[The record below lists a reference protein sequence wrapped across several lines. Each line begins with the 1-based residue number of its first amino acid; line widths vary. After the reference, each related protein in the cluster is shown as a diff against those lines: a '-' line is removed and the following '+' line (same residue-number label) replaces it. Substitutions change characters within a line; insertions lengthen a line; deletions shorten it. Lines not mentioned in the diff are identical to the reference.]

1 MYLGGMLE
9 MKFNYNLPVNLLFGR
24 GRINEVGLEV
34 AKYGKKALIVTG
46 RSSTKKSGLLDKTIN
61 LLEEAKVEY
70 EIFDKVEQNPLTT
83 TVYEGVDVINET
95 GCDVIL
101 GLGGG
106 SIMDAAK
113 SIAFAAK
120 NSGDISEYIFGIKQ
134 GNDALPIV
142 LVPTTCGTGS
152 EGNCFSVLTNP
163 ETKDKKSLRTNVIIA
178 KASIIDPE
186 LMTTMPKSILA
197 SVGFDALAHN
207 MEAYVSKIGQ
217 PLTDM
222 QSLYGIKLIAEN
234 LIKVY
239 EDSNDLDAWEKV
251 SLASTLGGMVIGVA
265 GVTAPHGME
274 HPASGLYDIVHG
286 KGLAALTPIIVEKS
300 WKSDIEK
307 YSDIS
312 KLLGGTGAEDCSDS
326 IRRFLEEINL
336 KVTLGELGIGEKDVD
351 WMAEN
356 CMKVSKPSMINH
368 PIEFTLEEIKDIY
381 YKSL

>member
-1 MYLGGMLE
+1 MN
-9 MKFNYNLPVNLLFGR
+9 FNYNLPINLLFGR
-24 GRINEVGLEV
+24 GRSNEIGTEV

-46 RSSTKKSGLLDKTIN
+46 RNSTKKSGLLDKTID
-61 LLEEAKVEY
+61 LLNEAKVQY

-83 TVYEGVDVINET
+83 TVYEGVDVIKET
-95 GCDVIL
+95 GCDVVL

-113 SIAFAAK
+113 SIAFSAK
-120 NSGDISEYIFGIKQ
+120 NPGDISEYIFGIKQ
-134 GNDALPIV
+134 GSEALPIV

-163 ETKDKKSLRTNVIIA
+163 ETKDKKSLRTNIIIA

-186 LMTTMPKSILA
+186 LMVTMPKSILA

-207 MEAYVSKIGQ
+207 MEAYLSKIGQ

-222 QSLYGIKLIAEN
+222 KAFYGIKLLSEN

-239 EDSNDLDAWEKV
+239 NDPSDLDAWDSV
-251 SLASTLGGMVIGVA
+251 TLASTLGGMVIGIA
-265 GVTAPHGME
+265 GVTAPHGLE
-274 HPASGLYDIVHG
+274 HPASGLHDIVHG
-286 KGLAALTPIIVEKS
+286 KGLAALTPIIAEKS
-300 WKSDIEK
+300 WESNLEK
-307 YSDIS
+307 YSNIS
-312 KLLGGTGAEDCSDS
+312 KLLGGTDAKDCADA
-326 IRRFLEEINL
+326 IRNFLKKIDL
-336 KVTLGELGIGEKDVD
+336 KVTLGELGITEKDVE

-356 CMKVSKPSMINH
+356 CMKVSKPSIANH
-368 PIEFTLEEIKDIY
+368 PKEFSLEEIKDIY

>member
-1 MYLGGMLE
+1 
-9 MKFNYNLPVNLLFGR
+9 MKFNYNLPINLLFGR
-24 GRINEVGLEV
+24 GRINEVGSEV

-46 RSSTKKSGLLDKTIN
+46 RGSTKKSGLLDKTVN
-61 LLEEAKVEY
+61 LLKEANIEC

-83 TVYEGVDVINET
+83 TVYEGVEVIKET
-95 GCDVIL
+95 GCDVVL

-120 NSGDISEYIFGIKQ
+120 NPGDISEYIFGIKQ
-134 GNDALPIV
+134 GSEALPII

-163 ETKDKKSLRTNVIIA
+163 ETKDKKSLRTNLIIA
-178 KASIIDPE
+178 KASIIDSD

-197 SVGFDALAHN
+197 SVGFDELAHN

-222 QSLYGIKLIAEN
+222 KALYGIKLLTEN
-234 LIKVY
+234 LIKAY
-239 EDSNDLDAWEKV
+239 NDSTDLEAWEKV
-251 SLASTLGGMVIGVA
+251 TLASTLGGMVIGVA
-265 GVTAPHGME
+265 GVAAPHGLE
-274 HPASGLYDIVHG
+274 HPASGLCDIVHG
-286 KGLAALTPIIVEKS
+286 KGLAALTPIIIEES
-300 WKSDIEK
+300 WENDIEK

-312 KLLGGTGAEDCSDS
+312 KLLGGTDAKNCANV
-326 IRRFLEEINL
+326 IRSFLEKIDL
-336 KVTLGELGIGEKDVD
+336 KVTLGELGVKENDVD

-356 CMKVSKPSMINH
+356 CMKVSKPSIANH
-368 PIEFTLEEIKDIY
+368 PKEFTLEEIKDIY

>member
-1 MYLGGMLE
+1 MI
-9 MKFNYNLPVNLLFGR
+9 FNYNLPINLLFGR
-24 GRINEVGLEV
+24 GRSNEIGSEV

-46 RSSTKKSGLLDKTIN
+46 RGSTKKSGLLDKTIN
-61 LLEEAKVEY
+61 LLTEAKVEY
-70 EIFDKVEQNPLTT
+70 EVFDKVEQNPLTT
-83 TVYEGVDVINET
+83 TVYEGVDIIKET
-95 GCDVIL
+95 GCDVVL

-113 SIAFAAK
+113 SIAFSAK
-120 NSGDISEYIFGIKQ
+120 NPGDISEYIFGIKQ
-134 GNDALPIV
+134 GGEALPIV

-217 PLTDM
+217 PLTSM
-222 QSLYGIKLIAEN
+222 QSFYGIKLLSEN

-239 EDSNDLDAWEKV
+239 NDPTNLEAWENV

-265 GVTAPHGME
+265 GVTAPHGLE
-274 HPASGLYDIVHG
+274 HPASGLHDIVHG
-286 KGLAALTPIIVEKS
+286 KGLAALTPIIVEES
-300 WKSDIEK
+300 WQSDIEK

-312 KLLGGTGAEDCSDS
+312 KLLGGTDAKDCADA
-326 IRRFLEEINL
+326 IRSFLEKIDL
-336 KVTLGELGIGEKDVD
+336 KVTLGELGVKENDIN

-356 CMKVSKPSMINH
+356 CMKVSKPSIANH
-368 PIEFTLEEIKDIY
+368 PKEFTLEEIKDIY

>member
-1 MYLGGMLE
+1 

-24 GRINEVGLEV
+24 GRINEVGNEV

-46 RSSTKKSGLLDKTIN
+46 RGSTKKSGLLDKTVN
-61 LLEEAKVEY
+61 LLKEANVEC

-83 TVYEGVDVINET
+83 TIYEGVDVIKET
-95 GCDVIL
+95 ECDVVL

-113 SIAFAAK
+113 SIAFSAK
-120 NSGDISEYIFGIKQ
+120 NPGDISEYIFGIKE
-134 GNDALPIV
+134 GSEALPII

-152 EGNCFSVLTNP
+152 EGNSFSVLTNP
-163 ETKDKKSLRTNVIIA
+163 ETKDKKSLRTNSIIA
-178 KASIIDPE
+178 KASIIDLE
-186 LMTTMPKSILA
+186 LMVTMPKSILA

-222 QSLYGIKLIAEN
+222 KSIYGIKLVAEN
-234 LIKVY
+234 LTKVY
-239 EDSNDLDAWEKV
+239 NDPNDLDAWEKV
-251 SLASTLGGMVIGVA
+251 TLASTLGGMVIGVA

-286 KGLAALTPIIVEKS
+286 KGLAALTPVIVEKS
-300 WKSDIEK
+300 WESDVEK
-307 YSDIS
+307 YNDIS
-312 KLLGGTGAEDCSDS
+312 KLLGGTDAKDCADA
-326 IRRFLEEINL
+326 IRSFLEKIDL
-336 KVTLGELGIGEKDVD
+336 KVTLGDFGIKEKDVE
-351 WMAEN
+351 WMTEN
-356 CMKVSKPSMINH
+356 CMKVSKPSIVNH
-368 PIEFTLEEIKDIY
+368 PREFTIEEIKEIY

>member
-1 MYLGGMLE
+1 

-24 GRINEVGLEV
+24 GRINEVGIEA

-46 RSSTKKSGLLDKTIN
+46 RSSTKKSGLLDKTKT
-61 LLEEAKVEY
+61 LLEEAKVQY
-70 EIFDKVEQNPLTT
+70 EVFDKVEQNPLTT
-83 TVYEGVDVINET
+83 TVYEGVEVIKET
-95 GCDVIL
+95 GCDIVL

-113 SIAFAAK
+113 SIAFSAK
-120 NSGDISEYIFGIKQ
+120 NPGDISEYIFGIKE
-134 GNDALPIV
+134 GKEALPIV

-186 LMTTMPKSILA
+186 LMMTMPKSILA

-222 QSLYGIKLIAEN
+222 KALYGIKLLAEN
-234 LIKVY
+234 LPKVY
-239 EDSNDLDAWEKV
+239 KDSGDFDAWEKV
-251 SLASTLGGMVIGVA
+251 TLASTLGGMVIGVA

-274 HPASGLYDIVHG
+274 HPASGLHDIVHG
-286 KGLAALTPIIVEKS
+286 KGLAALTPVIVEKS
-300 WKSDIEK
+300 WESNPEK
-307 YSDIS
+307 YTDIS
-312 KLLGGTGAEDCSDS
+312 KLLGGTDGSDCAEA
-326 IRRFLEEINL
+326 IRRFLGEIDL
-336 KVTLGELGIGEKDVD
+336 SVTLGDLGVAEKDVE
-351 WMAEN
+351 WMADN
-356 CMKVSKPSMINH
+356 CMKVSKPSIINH
-368 PIEFTLEEIKDIY
+368 PKEFSLEEIKEIY
-381 YKSL
+381 YKAL

>member
-1 MYLGGMLE
+1 
-9 MKFNYNLPVNLLFGR
+9 MKFDYNLPVNLLFGI
-24 GRINEVGLEV
+24 GRSNEIGKEV
-34 AKYGKKALIVTG
+34 AKYGNKALVVTG
-46 RSSTKKSGLLDKTIN
+46 KSSTKKSGLLDKVIN
-61 LLEEAKVEY
+61 LLNDVKIEY

-83 TVYEGVDVINET
+83 TIYEGVEIIKET

-113 SIAFAAK
+113 SIAFSAK
-120 NSGDISEYIFGIKQ
+120 NHGDISEYIFGIKK
-134 GNDALPIV
+134 GNEALPIV

-152 EGNCFSVLTNP
+152 EGNSFSVLTNP
-163 ETKDKKSLRTNVIIA
+163 ETKDKKSLRTNSIIA

-186 LMTTMPKSILA
+186 LMITMPKSILA

-222 QSLYGIKLIAEN
+222 KAFYGMKLLADN

-239 EDSNDLDAWEKV
+239 NDPSDLEAWENV
-251 SLASTLGGMVIGVA
+251 TLASTLGGMVIGVA
-265 GVTAPHGME
+265 GVAAPHGLE

-286 KGLAALTPIIVEKS
+286 KGLAALTPIIIEKS
-300 WKSDIEK
+300 WESDIQK
-307 YSDIS
+307 YTNIS
-312 KLLGGTGAEDCSDS
+312 KLLGGTDAKDCADA
-326 IRRFLEEINL
+326 IRTFLENIDL
-336 KVTLGELGIGEKDVD
+336 KITLGELGAKEKDIE

-356 CMKVSKPSMINH
+356 CMKVSKPSIANH
-368 PIEFTLEEIKDIY
+368 PKEFTLNEIKDIY
-381 YKSL
+381 YMSL

>member
-1 MYLGGMLE
+1 
-9 MKFNYNLPVNLLFGR
+9 MKFNYNLPINLLFGR
-24 GRINEVGLEV
+24 GRINEVGSEV

-46 RSSTKKSGLLDKTIN
+46 RGSTKKSVLLDKAVN
-61 LLEEAKVEY
+61 LLKEANIEC

-83 TVYEGVDVINET
+83 TVYDGVDVIKET
-95 GCDVIL
+95 GCDVVL
-101 GLGGG
+101 GIGGG

-113 SIAFAAK
+113 SIAFSAK
-120 NSGDISEYIFGIKQ
+120 NPGDISEYIFGIKQ
-134 GNDALPIV
+134 GNEALPII

-163 ETKDKKSLRTNVIIA
+163 ETKDKKSLRTNSIIA

-186 LMTTMPKSILA
+186 LMITMPKSILA

-222 QSLYGIKLIAEN
+222 KALYGIKLLAQN
-234 LIKVY
+234 LTKVY
-239 EDSNDLDAWEKV
+239 NDPTDLDAWENV
-251 SLASTLGGMVIGVA
+251 TLASTLGGMVIGVA

-286 KGLAALTPIIVEKS
+286 KGLAALTPVIVEKS
-300 WKSDIEK
+300 WDSDVEK

-312 KLLGGTGAEDCSDS
+312 KLLGGTGAKDCADV
-326 IRRFLEEINL
+326 IREFLQKINL
-336 KVTLGELGIGEKDVD
+336 KVTLGELGIGENDVE

-356 CMKVSKPSMINH
+356 CMKVSKPSIVNH
-368 PIEFTLEEIKDIY
+368 PREFTLEEIKDIY

>member
-1 MYLGGMLE
+1 

-24 GRINEVGLEV
+24 GRINEVGSEV
-34 AKYGKKALIVTG
+34 AKYGMKALIVTG
-46 RSSTKKSGLLDKTIN
+46 RSSTKKSGLLDKTKN

-83 TVYEGVDVINET
+83 TVYEGVEVIKET

-186 LMTTMPKSILA
+186 LMTTMPKGILA

-222 QSLYGIKLIAEN
+222 QALYGIKLLAEN

-239 EDSNDLDAWEKV
+239 KDSNDLEAWEKV
-251 SLASTLGGMVIGVA
+251 SLASTLGGMVIGAA

-300 WKSDIEK
+300 WESDIEK

-312 KLLGGTGAEDCSDS
+312 KILGGTGAKDCADS

-356 CMKVSKPSMINH
+356 CMKVSKPSIVNH
-368 PIEFTLEEIKDIY
+368 PVEFTLEEIKDIY

>member
-1 MYLGGMLE
+1 MI
-9 MKFNYNLPVNLLFGR
+9 FNYNLPINLLFGR
-24 GRINEVGLEV
+24 GRSNEIGSEV

-46 RSSTKKSGLLDKTIN
+46 RGSTKKSGLLDKTIN
-61 LLEEAKVEY
+61 LLTEAKVEY
-70 EIFDKVEQNPLTT
+70 EVFDKVEQNPLTT
-83 TVYEGVDVINET
+83 TVYEGVDIIKET
-95 GCDVIL
+95 GCDVVL

-113 SIAFAAK
+113 SIAFSAK
-120 NSGDISEYIFGIKQ
+120 NPGDISEYIFGIKQ
-134 GNDALPIV
+134 GGEALPIV

-186 LMTTMPKSILA
+186 LMITMPKSILA

-217 PLTDM
+217 PLTSM
-222 QSLYGIKLIAEN
+222 QSFYGIKLLSEN

-239 EDSNDLDAWEKV
+239 NDPTNLEAWENV

-265 GVTAPHGME
+265 GVTAPHGLE
-274 HPASGLYDIVHG
+274 HPASGLHDIVHG
-286 KGLAALTPIIVEKS
+286 KGLAALTPIIVEES
-300 WKSDIEK
+300 WQSDIEK

-312 KLLGGTGAEDCSDS
+312 KLLGGTDAKDCADA
-326 IRRFLEEINL
+326 IRSFLEKIDL
-336 KVTLGELGIGEKDVD
+336 KVTLGELGVKENDIN

-356 CMKVSKPSMINH
+356 CMKVSKPSIANH
-368 PIEFTLEEIKDIY
+368 PKEFTLEEIKDIY

>member
-1 MYLGGMLE
+1 

-24 GRINEVGLEV
+24 GRINEVGMEV
-34 AKYGKKALIVTG
+34 AKYGKKVLIVTG
-46 RSSTKKSGLLDKTIN
+46 RSSTKKSGLLDKTVN
-61 LLEEAKVEY
+61 LLTEANIEC

-83 TVYEGVDVINET
+83 TVYEGVDVIKET

-113 SIAFAAK
+113 SIAFSAK
-120 NSGDISEYIFGIKQ
+120 NPGDISEYIFGIKQ
-134 GNDALPIV
+134 GSEALPII

-163 ETKDKKSLRTNVIIA
+163 ETKDKKSLRTNSIIA

-186 LMTTMPKSILA
+186 LMITMPKNILA

-222 QSLYGIKLIAEN
+222 KALYGIKLLAQN

-239 EDSNDLDAWEKV
+239 NDPTDLEAWESV
-251 SLASTLGGMVIGVA
+251 SLASTLGGMVIGVV

-286 KGLAALTPIIVEKS
+286 KGLAALTPVIVEKS
-300 WKSDIEK
+300 WESNVEK

-312 KLLGGTGAEDCSDS
+312 KLLGGTGAEDCADV
-326 IRRFLEEINL
+326 IRIFLEKINL
-336 KVTLGELGIGEKDVD
+336 KVTLGELGIEKKDVQ

-356 CMKVSKPSMINH
+356 CMKVSKPSIVNH
-368 PIEFTLEEIKDIY
+368 PREFNLEEIKDIY

>member
-1 MYLGGMLE
+1 MI
-9 MKFNYNLPVNLLFGR
+9 FNYDLPINLLFGR
-24 GRINEVGLEV
+24 GRSNEIGTEV

-46 RSSTKKSGLLDKTIN
+46 RGSTKKSGLLDKTIN
-61 LLEEAKVEY
+61 LLNEAKVEY
-70 EIFDKVEQNPLTT
+70 EVFDKVEQNPLTT
-83 TVYEGVDVINET
+83 TVYEGVDVIKET
-95 GCDVIL
+95 GCDMVL
-101 GLGGG
+101 GIGGG

-113 SIAFAAK
+113 SIAFSAK

-134 GNDALPIV
+134 GSDALPIV

-163 ETKDKKSLRTNVIIA
+163 ETKDKKSLRTNAIIA

-217 PLTDM
+217 PLTSM
-222 QSLYGIKLIAEN
+222 QSFYGIKLLSEN

-239 EDSNDLDAWEKV
+239 NDPTNLEAWENV

-265 GVTAPHGME
+265 GVTAPHGLE
-274 HPASGLYDIVHG
+274 HPASGLHDIVHG
-286 KGLAALTPIIVEKS
+286 KGLAALTPVIIEES
-300 WKSDIEK
+300 WQSDIEK
-307 YSDIS
+307 YSYIS
-312 KLLGGTGAEDCSDS
+312 KLLGGTDAKDCADA
-326 IRRFLEEINL
+326 IRSFLEKIDL
-336 KVTLGELGIGEKDVD
+336 KVTLGELGVKENDID

-356 CMKVSKPSMINH
+356 CMKVSKPSIANH
-368 PIEFTLEEIKDIY
+368 PKEFTLEEIKAIY

>member
-1 MYLGGMLE
+1 

-24 GRINEVGLEV
+24 GGINEVGSEV

-46 RSSTKKSGLLDKTIN
+46 RSSTKKSGLLDKTIS
-61 LLEEAKVEY
+61 LLREVNVEC

-83 TVYEGVDVINET
+83 TVYEGVDVIKET
-95 GCDVIL
+95 GCDVVL

-113 SIAFAAK
+113 SIAFSAK
-120 NSGDISEYIFGIKQ
+120 NPGDISEYIFGIKQ
-134 GNDALPIV
+134 GTDALPII

-163 ETKDKKSLRTNVIIA
+163 ETKDKKSLRTNIIIA

-207 MEAYVSKIGQ
+207 MEAYISKIGQ

-222 QSLYGIKLIAEN
+222 QALYGIKLLAEN
-234 LIKVY
+234 LTKVY
-239 EDSNDLDAWEKV
+239 NNPTDLDAWEKV
-251 SLASTLGGMVIGVA
+251 TLASTLGGMVIGVA

-274 HPASGLYDIVHG
+274 HPASGLHDIVHG
-286 KGLAALTPIIVEKS
+286 KGLAAITPVIIEKS
-300 WKSDIEK
+300 WESDMKK
-307 YSDIS
+307 YGDIS
-312 KLLGGTGAEDCSDS
+312 KLLGGTDARDCADAVRS
-326 IRRFLEEINL
+326 FLEKIDL
-336 KVTLGELGIGEKDVD
+336 KVTLGELGISENDVQ

-356 CMKVSKPSMINH
+356 CMKVSKPSIINH
-368 PIEFTLEEIKDIY
+368 PKEFTLEEIKEIY

>member
-1 MYLGGMLE
+1 M

-24 GRINEVGLEV
+24 GRSNEIGIEV
-34 AKYGKKALIVTG
+34 AKYGTKALIVTG
-46 RSSTKKSGLLDKTIN
+46 RSSTKKSGLLDKVIS
-61 LLEEAKVEY
+61 LLEESNVGY

-83 TVYEGVDVINET
+83 TVYEGVDIIKET
-95 GCDVIL
+95 GCDVVL

-113 SIAFAAK
+113 SIAFSAK
-120 NSGDISEYIFGIKQ
+120 NPGDISEYIFGIKQ
-134 GNDALPIV
+134 GGKALPII

-186 LMTTMPKSILA
+186 LMTTIPKHILA

-222 QSLYGIKLIAEN
+222 KALYGIKLLAQN
-234 LIKVY
+234 LPKIY
-239 EDSNDLDAWEKV
+239 NDPTDLEGWEKV
-251 SLASTLGGMVIGVA
+251 TLASTLGGMVIGVA

-274 HPASGLYDIVHG
+274 HPASGLHDIVHG
-286 KGLAALTPIIVEKS
+286 KGLAALTPVIVENS
-300 WKSDIEK
+300 WQSDVEK
-307 YSDIS
+307 YNDIS
-312 KLLGGTGAEDCSDS
+312 RLLGGSCAQDCADA
-326 IRRFLEEINL
+326 IRNLLSKIDL
-336 KVTLGELGIGEKDVD
+336 KVTLGELGVQEKDVD

-356 CMKVSKPSMINH
+356 CMKVSKPSITNH
-368 PIEFTLEEIKDIY
+368 PKEFTLEEIKDIY

>member
-1 MYLGGMLE
+1 MN
-9 MKFNYNLPVNLLFGR
+9 FNYNLPVNLLFGR
-24 GRINEVGLEV
+24 GRSNEIGIEV

-46 RSSTKKSGLLDKTIN
+46 RSSTKKSGLLDRTIN
-61 LLEEAKVEY
+61 LLNEAKVQY

-83 TVYEGVDVINET
+83 TVYEGVDVIKET
-95 GCDVIL
+95 GCDVVL

-113 SIAFAAK
+113 SIAFSAK
-120 NSGDISEYIFGIKQ
+120 NSGDISEYIFGIQQ
-134 GNDALPIV
+134 GSEALPIV

-163 ETKDKKSLRTNVIIA
+163 ETKDKKSLRTNAIIA

-222 QSLYGIKLIAEN
+222 KAFYGIKLLAEN
-234 LIKVY
+234 LIKAY
-239 EDSNDLDAWEKV
+239 NDPADLDAWEKV
-251 SLASTLGGMVIGVA
+251 TLASTLGGMVIGVA
-265 GVTAPHGME
+265 GVAAPHGLE

-300 WKSDIEK
+300 WESDIQK

-312 KLLGGTGAEDCSDS
+312 KMLGGTDAKDCADA
-326 IRRFLEEINL
+326 IRNFLEKIDL
-336 KVTLGELGIGEKDVD
+336 KVTLGDLGAKEKDID

-356 CMKVSKPSMINH
+356 CMKVSKPSIANH
-368 PIEFTLEEIKDIY
+368 PKEFTLEEIKEIY
-381 YKSL
+381 FKSL

>member
-1 MYLGGMLE
+1 

-24 GRINEVGLEV
+24 GRINEVGSEV

-46 RSSTKKSGLLDKTIN
+46 KSSTKKSGLLYKTKKI
-61 LLEEAKVEY
+61 LEEAKVEY
-70 EIFDKVEQNPLTT
+70 EIFDKVEQNPLTI
-83 TVYEGVDVINET
+83 TVYEGVDVIKET

-163 ETKDKKSLRTNVIIA
+163 ETKDKKSLRTNAIIA
-178 KASIIDPE
+178 KTSIIDPE
-186 LMTTMPKSILA
+186 LMITMPKNILA

-222 QSLYGIKLIAEN
+222 KALYGIKLLAEN

-239 EDSNDLDAWEKV
+239 KDSNDLEAWEKV
-251 SLASTLGGMVIGVA
+251 SLGSTLGGMVIGVA

-286 KGLAALTPIIVEKS
+286 KGLAALTPIIVERS
-300 WKSDIEK
+300 WESNIEK

-312 KLLGGTGAEDCSDS
+312 KLLGGTGAKDCADS
-326 IRRFLEEINL
+326 IRRFLEEIDL

-356 CMKVSKPSMINH
+356 CMKVSKPSIANH
-368 PIEFTLEEIKDIY
+368 PREFTLEEIKDIY
-381 YKSL
+381 HKSL

>member
-1 MYLGGMLE
+1 
-9 MKFNYNLPVNLLFGR
+9 MKFNYNLPVNILFGR
-24 GRINEVGLEV
+24 GRINEVGSEV

-46 RSSTKKSGLLDKTIN
+46 RSSTKKSGLLDKTVN
-61 LLEEAKVEY
+61 LLKEANIKC

-83 TVYEGVDVINET
+83 TVYEGVEVIKET

-113 SIAFAAK
+113 SIAFSAK
-120 NSGDISEYIFGIKQ
+120 NPGDISQYIFGVKQ
-134 GNDALPIV
+134 GTQALPII

-163 ETKDKKSLRTNVIIA
+163 ETKDKKSLRTNLIIA

-186 LMTTMPKSILA
+186 LMITMPKSILA

-207 MEAYVSKIGQ
+207 MEAYISKIGQ

-222 QSLYGIKLIAEN
+222 KALYGIKLSAQN
-234 LIKVY
+234 LTKVY
-239 EDSNDLDAWEKV
+239 NDPTDLDAWENV

-286 KGLAALTPIIVEKS
+286 KGLAALTPVIVKKS
-300 WKSDIEK
+300 WESDIEK

-312 KLLGGTGAEDCSDS
+312 KLLGGTDAKDCADV
-326 IRRFLEEINL
+326 IIRFLEKIDL
-336 KVTLGELGIGEKDVD
+336 KVTLGELGIREKDVE

-356 CMKVSKPSMINH
+356 CMKVSKPSIVNH
-368 PIEFTLEEIKDIY
+368 PREFTLEEIKDIY

>member
-1 MYLGGMLE
+1 

-24 GRINEVGLEV
+24 GRINEVGSEV

-46 RSSTKKSGLLDKTIN
+46 RSSTKKSGLLDKTVS
-61 LLEEAKVEY
+61 LLREAKIEC

-83 TVYEGVDVINET
+83 TVYEGVDVIKET

-113 SIAFAAK
+113 SIAFSAK
-120 NSGDISEYIFGIKQ
+120 NPGDISEYIFGLKQ
-134 GNDALPIV
+134 GIDALPII

-222 QSLYGIKLIAEN
+222 QALYGIKLLAEN
-234 LIKVY
+234 LTKVY
-239 EDSNDLDAWEKV
+239 NDSTDLEAWEKV
-251 SLASTLGGMVIGVA
+251 TLASTLGGMVIGVA

-274 HPASGLYDIVHG
+274 HPASGLHDIVHG
-286 KGLAALTPIIVEKS
+286 KGLAALTPVIIEKS
-300 WKSDIEK
+300 WENDIEK
-307 YSDIS
+307 YRDIS
-312 KLLGGTGAEDCSDS
+312 KLLGGTDAKDCADAV
-326 IRRFLEEINL
+326 RNFLEKIDL
-336 KVTLGELGIGEKDVD
+336 KVTLGELGIMENDVD
-351 WMAEN
+351 WMSEN
-356 CMKVSKPSMINH
+356 CIKVSKPSIVNH
-368 PIEFTLEEIKDIY
+368 PREFTLEEIKEIY

>member
-1 MYLGGMLE
+1 
-9 MKFNYNLPVNLLFGR
+9 MKFNYNLPVNILFGR
-24 GRINEVGLEV
+24 GRINEVGSEV

-46 RSSTKKSGLLDKTIN
+46 RSSTKKSGLLDKTVN
-61 LLEEAKVEY
+61 LLKEANIKC

-83 TVYEGVDVINET
+83 TVYEGVEVIKET

-113 SIAFAAK
+113 SIAFSAK
-120 NSGDISEYIFGIKQ
+120 NPGDISQYIFGVKQ
-134 GNDALPIV
+134 GTQALPII

-163 ETKDKKSLRTNVIIA
+163 ETKDKKSLRTNLIIA

-186 LMTTMPKSILA
+186 LMITMPKSILA

-207 MEAYVSKIGQ
+207 MEAYISKIGQ

-222 QSLYGIKLIAEN
+222 KALYGIKLLAQN
-234 LIKVY
+234 LTKVY
-239 EDSNDLDAWEKV
+239 NDPTDLDAWENV

-286 KGLAALTPIIVEKS
+286 KGLAALTPVIVKKS
-300 WKSDIEK
+300 WESDIEK

-312 KLLGGTGAEDCSDS
+312 KLLGGTDAKDCADV
-326 IRRFLEEINL
+326 IIRFLEKIDL
-336 KVTLGELGIGEKDVD
+336 KVTLGELGIREKDVE

-356 CMKVSKPSMINH
+356 CMKVSKPSIVNH
-368 PIEFTLEEIKDIY
+368 PREFTLEEIKDIY

>member
-1 MYLGGMLE
+1 
-9 MKFNYNLPVNLLFGR
+9 MKFNYNLPINIMFGR
-24 GRINEVGLEV
+24 GRSNEIGTEV
-34 AKYGKKALIVTG
+34 AKYGKKVLIVTG
-46 RSSTKKSGLLDKTIN
+46 RNSTKKSGLLDKTVN
-61 LLEEAKVEY
+61 LLNESKVEY

-83 TVYEGVDVINET
+83 TVDEGVEVIKQT
-95 GCDVIL
+95 GCDVVL

-113 SIAFAAK
+113 SIAFLAK
-120 NSGDISEYIFGIKQ
+120 NPGDISQYIFGVKQ
-134 GNDALPIV
+134 GTEALPIV

-163 ETKDKKSLRTNVIIA
+163 ETKDKKSLRTNAIIA

-186 LMTTMPKSILA
+186 LMVTMPKSIIA

-207 MEAYVSKIGQ
+207 MEAYLSKIGQ

-222 QSLYGIKLIAEN
+222 KALYGIKLLSEN

-239 EDSNDLDAWEKV
+239 NDSSDLDAFENV
-251 SLASTLGGMVIGVA
+251 TLASTLGGMVIGAA

-274 HPASGLYDIVHG
+274 HPASGLHDIVHG
-286 KGLAALTPIIVEKS
+286 KGLAALTPVIVEDS
-300 WKSDIEK
+300 WKSDIQK
-307 YSDIS
+307 YGDIS
-312 KLLGGTGAEDCSDS
+312 RLLGGTCAEDCADAV
-326 IRRFLEEINL
+326 REVLAKLDL
-336 KVTLGELGIGEKDVD
+336 KLTLGELGVQEKDVT

-356 CMKVSKPSMINH
+356 CMKVSKPSMVNH
-368 PIEFTLEEIKDIY
+368 PKEFTLDEIKDIY

>member
-1 MYLGGMLE
+1 MN
-9 MKFNYNLPVNLLFGR
+9 FNYNLPVNLLFGR
-24 GRINEVGLEV
+24 GRSNEIGTEV
-34 AKYGKKALIVTG
+34 SKYGKKALIVTG
-46 RSSTKKSGLLDKTIN
+46 RSSTKKSGLLDKAIT
-61 LLEEAKVEY
+61 LLKDAKVEY

-83 TVYEGVDVINET
+83 TVYEGVEVLRET

-113 SIAFAAK
+113 SIAFSAK

-134 GNDALPIV
+134 GNEALPIV

-222 QSLYGIKLIAEN
+222 KAFYGIKLLADN
-234 LIKVY
+234 LIRVY
-239 EDSNDLDAWEKV
+239 NDPADMDAWEQV
-251 SLASTLGGMVIGVA
+251 TLASTLGGMVIGVA
-265 GVTAPHGME
+265 GVAAPHGLE

-286 KGLAALTPIIVEKS
+286 KGLAALTPVIIEKS
-300 WKSDIEK
+300 WESNVQK

-312 KLLGGTGAEDCSDS
+312 RLLGGTDAKDCAEA
-326 IRRFLEEINL
+326 IRKFLEKINL
-336 KVTLGELGIGEKDVD
+336 KVTLGELGVKKSDID
-351 WMAEN
+351 WMSEN
-356 CMKVSKPSMINH
+356 CMKVSKPSIANN
-368 PIEFTLEEIKDIY
+368 PKEFNLEEIKDIY
-381 YKSL
+381 INAL

>member
-1 MYLGGMLE
+1 

-24 GRINEVGLEV
+24 GRINEVGNEV

-46 RSSTKKSGLLDKTIN
+46 RSSTKKSGLLDKTVN
-61 LLEEAKVEY
+61 LLKEAKIEY

-83 TVYEGVDVINET
+83 TVYEGVDVIKET
-95 GCDVIL
+95 GCDIVL

-113 SIAFAAK
+113 SIAFSAK
-120 NSGDISEYIFGIKQ
+120 NLGDISQYIFGIKQ
-134 GNDALPIV
+134 GNEALPIV

-163 ETKDKKSLRTNVIIA
+163 ETKDKKSLRTNSIIA
-178 KASIIDPE
+178 KVSIVDPE

-222 QSLYGIKLIAEN
+222 KAFYGIKLLAQD

-239 EDSNDLDAWEKV
+239 NDPTDLDAWENV
-251 SLASTLGGMVIGVA
+251 TLASTLGGMVIGVA

-274 HPASGLYDIVHG
+274 HPASGLHDIVHG
-286 KGLAALTPIIVEKS
+286 KGLAALTPVIVENS
-300 WKSDIEK
+300 WSFSKEK
-307 YSDIS
+307 YNDIS
-312 KLLGGTGAEDCSDS
+312 KLLGGTGAEDCADA
-326 IRRFLEEINL
+326 IRTFLKEIDL
-336 KVTLGELGIGEKDVD
+336 KVTLGDLGIKEKDVE
-351 WMAEN
+351 WMSNN
-356 CMKVSKPSMINH
+356 CMKISKPSIENH
-368 PIEFTLEEIKDIY
+368 PKEFNIEEIKEIY